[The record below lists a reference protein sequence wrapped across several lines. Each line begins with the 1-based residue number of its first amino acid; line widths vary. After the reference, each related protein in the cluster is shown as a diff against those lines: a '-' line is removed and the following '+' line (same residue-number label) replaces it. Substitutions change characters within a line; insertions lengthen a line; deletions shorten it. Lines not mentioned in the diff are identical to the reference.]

1 MSFNFFLT
9 RQFVKILFIQKLK
22 QLQLLGIILF
32 LPSNQIFDI
41 FGYLTQTD
49 LETHFFT
56 KLSPKYSAAYRNY
69 YTYQNLQSVRT
80 ASFIFLT
87 LSIVIR
93 ILYHVFPESLTKAQN
108 FPEFNFVNWIF
119 IAVTPFFY
127 LVSHLLLLRMRA
139 TKHATS
145 GMALFVF
152 VFALYIICCGM
163 YSSFIS
169 TSDPS
174 NALTLFLVALSIV
187 SVLFVFEYHETIIL
201 LIGVELLFTA
211 MLFYAQVGPTEMT
224 HNQMISAILL
234 AGFYLTSRYFF
245 SYKASYYGQIVE
257 IRQKNTEIEK
267 ANNFKNQVLGTVA
280 HDLRNPIAAVESLA
294 MMMELED
301 IDEETQESLTMMR
314 ESCVKARTI
323 IDELLDAAR
332 NENNNAFDTT
342 RTEMNKFLQDIVN
355 TWKVQ
360 KDNVVFNS
368 DVKEVYT
375 QINHEKFPRVIDN
388 LISNAL
394 KFSKEADNVEVHI
407 AKEKSRLIIKVKDHG
422 VGIPKD
428 MLPNLFDR
436 FSGAGRT
443 GLKGEQSTGIGL
455 SIVKDIVESHGG
467 KITVETVESA
477 GSTFTVVLPVTV

>member
-1 MSFNFFLT
+1 M
-9 RQFVKILFIQKLK
+9 
-22 QLQLLGIILF
+22 
-32 LPSNQIFDI
+32 
-41 FGYLTQTD
+41 
-49 LETHFFT
+49 ETHFFT

-119 IAVTPFFY
+119 IVVTPFFY
-127 LVSHLLLLRMRA
+127 IGSHLLVLRMRKTKRA
-139 TKHATS
+139 TAE
-145 GMALFVF
+145 MALFVF
-152 VFALYIICCGM
+152 IFALYIISCGM

-174 NALTLFLVALSIV
+174 NALTLYLIALSIV
-187 SVLFVFEYHETIIL
+187 SVLFVFEYYETIVL
-201 LIGVELLFTA
+201 LIGIELLFTM
-211 MLFYAQVGPTEMT
+211 MLFHAQVGPTEMT

-257 IRQKNTEIEK
+257 IRQKNDEIEK
-267 ANNFKNQVLGTVA
+267 ANTFKNQVLGTVA

-301 IDEETQESLTMMR
+301 IDEDTQESLTMMR

-323 IDELLDAAR
+323 IDDLLDAAR
-332 NENNNAFDTT
+332 NENTNSFDT
-342 RTEMNKFLQDIVN
+342 RKTELNEMLRGIVN
-355 TWKVQ
+355 TWKIQ
-360 KDNVVFNS
+360 QGGNGNVVLIS
-368 DVKEVYT
+368 DVKTVYA
-375 QINHEKFPRVIDN
+375 QINHDKFPRVIDN

-394 KFSKEADNVEVHI
+394 KFSKESDNVEVHLNTDKNNI
-407 AKEKSRLIIKVKDHG
+407 LIKVKDHG
-422 VGIPKD
+422 LGIPKA
-428 MLPNLFDR
+428 MIPKLFER

-443 GLKGEQSTGIGL
+443 GLRGEQSTGIGL
-455 SIVKDIVESHGG
+455 SIVKDIVESHHG
-467 KITVETVESA
+467 KITVESVEGE
-477 GSTFTVVLPVTV
+477 GSTFVIVLPVAA

>member
-1 MSFNFFLT
+1 
-9 RQFVKILFIQKLK
+9 
-22 QLQLLGIILF
+22 
-32 LPSNQIFDI
+32 
-41 FGYLTQTD
+41 

-69 YTYQNLQSVRT
+69 YTYQNLQGVRT

-93 ILYHVFPESLTKAQN
+93 IFYHVFPESLTKAQN
-108 FPEFNFVNWIF
+108 FPEFNFINWIF

-127 LVSHLLLLRMRA
+127 LFSHLLILRMRK
-139 TKHATS
+139 TKHAS
-145 GMALFVF
+145 AVMALFVF
-152 VFALYIICCGM
+152 VFALYIISCGM

-174 NALTLFLVALSIV
+174 NALTLYLIALSIV
-187 SVLFVFEYHETIIL
+187 SVMFVFEYHETIVL
-201 LIGVELLFTA
+201 LMGTEMLFTV
-211 MLFYAQVGPTEMT
+211 MLFHAQVGATEMT

-257 IRQKNTEIEK
+257 IRHKNQEIEK

-294 MMMELED
+294 MMMELDE
-301 IDEETQESLTMMR
+301 IDEDTQESLTMMR

-323 IDELLDAAR
+323 IDDLLDAAR
-332 NENNNAFDTT
+332 NDNMNAFDTT
-342 RTEMNKFLQDIVN
+342 RTELNKCLHDIVT
-355 TWKVQ
+355 TWKIQ
-360 KDNVVFNS
+360 QSNVVFIS
-368 DVKEVYT
+368 DAKAVYAM
-375 QINHEKFPRVIDN
+375 INHEKFPRVMDN

-394 KFSKEADNVEVHI
+394 KFSKDTDNVEVHLKRDNNNIVI
-407 AKEKSRLIIKVKDHG
+407 AVKDRGLG
-422 VGIPKD
+422 VPKD
-428 MLPNLFDR
+428 MISKLFER

-467 KITVETVESA
+467 KIKVESEEGK
-477 GSTFTVVLPVTV
+477 GSIFSIMLPIAE

>member
-1 MSFNFFLT
+1 M
-9 RQFVKILFIQKLK
+9 
-22 QLQLLGIILF
+22 
-32 LPSNQIFDI
+32 LPNSN
-41 FGYLTQTD
+41 T

-87 LSIVIR
+87 LAIIIR

-108 FPEFNFVNWIF
+108 FPEFNFINWVF

-127 LVSHLLLLRMRA
+127 LISHLLLLNMRR
-139 TKHATS
+139 TKHATT

-152 VFALYIICCGM
+152 IFALYLVCCGM

-174 NALTLFLVALSIV
+174 NALTLYLIALSIV
-187 SVLFVFEYHETIIL
+187 SVLFVFEYYENIVLIIG
-201 LIGVELLFTA
+201 IEMLFTM
-211 MLFYAQVGPTEMT
+211 MLFHAQVSATEMT
-224 HNQMISAILL
+224 YNQMISAILL

-257 IRQKNTEIEK
+257 IRQKNEEISK
-267 ANNFKNQVLGTVA
+267 ANQFKNQVLGTVA

-301 IDEETQESLTMMR
+301 IDEDTQDSLTMMR
-314 ESCVKARTI
+314 QSCVKARTI
-323 IDELLDAAR
+323 IDDLLDAAR
-332 NENNNAFDTT
+332 NENLNSFETT
-342 RTEMNKFLQDIVN
+342 RVEMNKCLQNIVN
-355 TWKVQ
+355 TWNLQ
-360 KDNVVFNS
+360 HMSSNVVFTS
-368 DVKEVYT
+368 DVKDIYA
-375 QINHEKFPRVIDN
+375 QISLEKFPRVIDN

-394 KFSKEADNVEVHI
+394 KFSKETDNVELSL
-407 AKEKSRLIIKVKDHG
+407 SRLKNNIVIKVKDRG
-422 VGIPKD
+422 LGIPKN
-428 MLPNLFDR
+428 MLPNLFER

-455 SIVKDIVESHGG
+455 SIVKDIVESHSGQ
-467 KITVETVESA
+467 ISVESIEGK
-477 GSTFTVVLPVTV
+477 GSTFTIVLPMVE

>member
-1 MSFNFFLT
+1 LESPYTKN
-9 RQFVKILFIQKLK
+9 
-22 QLQLLGIILF
+22 
-32 LPSNQIFDI
+32 N
-41 FGYLTQTD
+41 

-69 YTYQNLQSVRT
+69 YTYQNLQGVRT

-87 LSIVIR
+87 LSIIIR

-108 FPEFNFVNWIF
+108 FPEFNLINWVF

-127 LVSHLLLLRMRA
+127 LVSHLLVVNMRKTKRA
-139 TKHATS
+139 TA

-152 VFALYIICCGM
+152 VFALYIISCGM

-174 NALTLFLVALSIV
+174 NALTLYLIALSIV
-187 SVLFVFEYHETIIL
+187 SVMFVFEYHETIVL
-201 LIGVELLFTA
+201 LIGIEMLFTM
-211 MLFYAQVGPTEMT
+211 MLFHAQSGPTEMT

-245 SYKASYYGQIVE
+245 SYKASYYGQIIE
-257 IRQKNTEIEK
+257 IRQKNQEIEK

-294 MMMELED
+294 MMMELDE
-301 IDEETQESLTMMR
+301 IDEDTQENLTMMR

-323 IDELLDAAR
+323 IDDLLDAAR
-332 NENNNAFDTT
+332 NENMSAFDTT
-342 RTEMNKFLQDIVN
+342 RTELNKCLQDIV
-355 TWKVQ
+355 TPWKIQ
-360 KDNVVFNS
+360 HSNVLFVS
-368 DVKEVYT
+368 DVKAVYAL
-375 QINHEKFPRVIDN
+375 INHERFPRVMDN

-394 KFSKEADNVEVHI
+394 KFSKDTDNVEIHLNREKDDIVI
-407 AKEKSRLIIKVKDHG
+407 AVKDHG
-422 VGIPKD
+422 LGIPKD
-428 MLPNLFDR
+428 LIPKLFER

-455 SIVKDIVESHGG
+455 SIVKDIVENHGG
-467 KITVETVESA
+467 KISVSSVEGE
-477 GSTFTVVLPVTV
+477 GSTFTITLPVAE